1 MKELLD
7 ASYNFSSEA
16 PLRNFDIAVIKDFVH
31 QNYAKD
37 VGISYV
43 SEYFNLSPTYFS
55 RLFHEKTGQK
65 YIDFVTEVRME
76 NAKKLIKNSPD
87 ISVKKTAEAVGYTSV
102 RHFSK
107 LFQKYTGVLPSNY

>member
-1 MKELLD
+1 GDLG
-7 ASYNFSSEA
+7 
-16 PLRNFDIAVIKDFVH
+16 IAC
-31 QNYAKD
+31 
-37 VGISYV
+37 V

-76 NAKKLIKNSPD
+76 NAKKLIRESPE
-87 ISVKKTAEAVGYTSV
+87 ISVKQTAEAVGYTSV